1 MASVGPD
8 LPEVDTAQLEKKPQG
23 PPGPEDPRARRR
35 RIVALVAIACGCLAA
50 FALLAGVLVSNRWA
64 SPPDAYIN
72 SFVGAVRTPSLT
84 VFMWL
89 VSLPGDPPVIAPIT
103 IVAALLLAM
112 WGLRAGAVLLLATMA
127 GEAVVQHFVEVA
139 FARAR
144 PPASFALIQLP
155 AAFSFPSGHAWASLL
170 LASVLGLVLWRS
182 LPRNWTIRVAIVAG
196 VAVVALLVGASRLY
210 LGVHWGTD
218 VLGGWIM
225 AVVSFVAVSALY
237 LWVVKRFHIKE
248 LDPPLGPLWLRVTA
262 TSLGLL
268 LAVGLL
274 AYDARLNPLAPGALK
289 VTELT
294 STHSNRDEAAV
305 GPQHCLVG
313 REPKCA

>member
-1 MASVGPD
+1 
-8 LPEVDTAQLEKKPQG
+8 
-23 PPGPEDPRARRR
+23 
-35 RIVALVAIACGCLAA
+35 
-50 FALLAGVLVSNRWA
+50 
-64 SPPDAYIN
+64 
-72 SFVGAVRTPSLT
+72 
-84 VFMWL
+84 MWV

-103 IVAALLLAM
+103 VVAALLLAM

-155 AAFSFPSGHAWASLL
+155 AAFAFPSGHAWASLL

-182 LPRNWTIRVAIVAG
+182 LPRNWTIRVAIVSG
-196 VAVVALLVGASRLY
+196 VVLVALLVGSSRVY

-225 AVVSFVAVSALY
+225 AVLSFVAVSALY

-248 LDPPLGPLWLRVTA
+248 LDPPLGRLWLRVTA
-262 TSLGLL
+262 TGIGLV

-274 AYDARLNPLAPGALK
+274 AYDARLDPLAPGALK

-294 STHSNRDEAAV
+294 SGRSRV
-305 GPQHCLVG
+305 GDLAECPQRRTVG
-313 REPKCA
+313 KEPECA

>member
-1 MASVGPD
+1 
-8 LPEVDTAQLEKKPQG
+8 VDTYVNTL
-23 PPGPEDPRARRR
+23 
-35 RIVALVAIACGCLAA
+35 
-50 FALLAGVLVSNRWA
+50 
-64 SPPDAYIN
+64 
-72 SFVGAVRTPSLT
+72 VGAIRTPTVT

-127 GEAVVQHFVEVA
+127 GEAVVQHFVAVA
-139 FARAR
+139 FGRAR
-144 PPASFALIQLP
+144 PPASFALIQIP
-155 AAFSFPSGHAWASLL
+155 AALSFPSGHAWASLL
-170 LASVLGLVLWRS
+170 LAAVLGLVLWRS
-182 LPRNWTIRVAIVAG
+182 LPRNWTIRVAIVSG
-196 VAVVALLVGASRLY
+196 VVLVALLVGSSRVY
-210 LGVHWGTD
+210 LGVHWPTD
-218 VLGGWIM
+218 VFAGWIM

-262 TSLGLL
+262 TTVGLL

-274 AYDARLNPLAPGALK
+274 AYDARLNPLTPGALK
-289 VTELT
+289 VTSVT
-294 STHSNRDEAAV
+294 STHSETGEAA
-305 GPQHCLVG
+305 GAPQHRLVG